1 MPENEKKENY
11 QDTPTLQ
18 ILKQI
23 RDGVIDGKKLD
34 QEIRQDCVQHL
45 WYVEGRS
52 VAEIAQI
59 LNVSDKTIRRD
70 QDQIRKR
77 NANKPSADYTIEVF
91 GELLQKAKSA
101 HENMMRLSR
110 SPEAS
115 VQEKAQAGFY
125 AWKMI
130 QQQIEI
136 AQSLGVAPSSALKIE
151 ANIHREEETSPSKL
165 KEELARLE
173 GIVSAKG
180 VIDPKIAE
188 LIETVNGQI
197 ALAEAKLGI
206 KELKSRIE
214 NIDKGQGKS

>member
-1 MPENEKKENY
+1 
-11 QDTPTLQ
+11 
-18 ILKQI
+18 
-23 RDGVIDGKKLD
+23 
-34 QEIRQDCVQHL
+34 
-45 WYVEGRS
+45 
-52 VAEIAQI
+52 
-59 LNVSDKTIRRD
+59 
-70 QDQIRKR
+70 
-77 NANKPSADYTIEVF
+77 
-91 GELLQKAKSA
+91 
-101 HENMMRLSR
+101 
-110 SPEAS
+110 
-115 VQEKAQAGFY
+115 
-125 AWKMI
+125 MI